1 MLLHNLICWRAVHPL
16 GGKKLKVSEK
26 PAHLSISF
34 FFLPLSVSFSLT
46 LFTHDLPSLMSACC
60 TQGPCASVQFLFWH
74 PFLITHVNDWS
85 PGLGRGSRDGSPCY
99 MMALR
104 LCPSSGQFLLPG
116 TVETDTCNGPRA
128 GRLSS
133 EHPLFGPKTLPISGP
148 WRASCTGAARYL
160 LLFVWSNPTQLK
172 PRLSAR
178 TFKPTLW
185 HLRGLATESRTQL
198 LLWNVI
204 WLIDFGV
211 ASLEM
216 PWGGESTG
224 IDCDGSRGCFL
235 SCIAI
240 QAVKWTCCC

>member
-1 MLLHNLICWRAVHPL
+1 
-16 GGKKLKVSEK
+16 
-26 PAHLSISF
+26 
-34 FFLPLSVSFSLT
+34 
-46 LFTHDLPSLMSACC
+46 
-60 TQGPCASVQFLFWH
+60 
-74 PFLITHVNDWS
+74 
-85 PGLGRGSRDGSPCY
+85 
-99 MMALR
+99 MALR

-116 TVETDTCNGPRA
+116 TVEMDTCNGPRA

-133 EHPLFGPKTLPISGP
+133 EHPLFGPKTLRISGP

-160 LLFVWSNPTQLK
+160 WLFVWSNPTQLK
-172 PRLSAR
+172 PRLTAR

-216 PWGGESTG
+216 PGGWKAQGWSVMEAEGASFMHSNRGGEMNLLLLVL
-224 IDCDGSRGCFL
+224 CFQVQND
-235 SCIAI
+235 A
-240 QAVKWTCCC
+240 K